1 MLFRSIKQELIKEVI
16 VPCYTYQQN
25 NREENLV
32 CEDVEVTVGQVET
45 YYIQDPSY
53 GYFVKLNETE
63 GLADISDLLHYTA
76 TAL

>member
-1 MLFRSIKQELIKEVI
+1 MKTQRMRRIFKNG
-16 VPCYTYQQN
+16 YTYQQN